1 MGVEGVPTVGVTVM
15 FKALDVAGLP
25 DTQVAF
31 DVITTVIMSPFTR
44 VVVVYVEPVAPGMF
58 TPPFFHW

>member
-1 MGVEGVPTVGVTVM
+1 M